1 MKTCSRRLF
10 SRALI
15 VAVVVTAC
23 AGVAS
28 AQIWR
33 GGYGFRHEA
42 PRYPTAN
49 TFRGAFNF
57 CRLMFTR
64 DRREKQGW
72 RTDYPG
78 ADNNFSVRL
87 SELTKA
93 PVTKDSTGKP
103 AYATIPITDDALFK
117 CPISIIEDAGTAVF
131 SDEEVARLR
140 LYLLKGGFIFAT
152 DYHGAAAREQLNDQM
167 RRVLPEYPIV
177 DVPMDHPIW
186 HMMFNLDEIPQMAS
200 FERWSRCGGC
210 NYERWADGPPDVH
223 AIEDSHGR
231 IMVLMLHNSDIP
243 DGWEREAANPTYF
256 ERFSP
261 DAYAVGIDVVLYAM
275 TH

>member
-1 MKTCSRRLF
+1 MKSSVKGPF
-10 SRALI
+10 SRALTA
-15 VAVVVTAC
+15 AVVVTAC
-23 AGVAS
+23 AAVVS

-33 GGYGFRHEA
+33 GGYGFRHEP
-42 PRYPTAN
+42 PRAPTAD
-49 TFRGAFNF
+49 TFQGAFNF

-64 DRREKQGW
+64 NRREKQGW

-78 ADNNFSVRL
+78 ADVNFSVRL

-93 PVTKDSTGKP
+93 PVTMDGEGEP
-103 AYATIPITDDALFK
+103 DYATIAITDDALFK

-131 SDEEVARLR
+131 TDEEVARLR

-152 DYHGAAAREQLNDQM
+152 DYHGALAREQLNEQM

-186 HMMFNLDEIPQMAS
+186 HMMFNLDKIPQMAS
-200 FERWSRCGGC
+200 FERWSRCGC
-210 NYERWADGPPDVH
+210 NYERRADGPPDVH
-223 AIEDSHGR
+223 AIEDTHGR
-231 IMVLMLHNSDIP
+231 ILVLMLHNSDIP
-243 DGWEREAANPTYF
+243 DGWEREAADPTYF